1 MTEAAL
7 TRSQP
12 KCMSPAD
19 NEVCFPRLTA
29 GWNSV
34 PVALHSFATRNSG
47 LLPTVGKSEYHL
59 ESSTG
64 ECYFSA
70 NRQGQIGSRISA
82 SACTGSA
89 PLHLDY
95 SWGSHA
101 LKGHGFSRTVTC
113 C

>member
-7 TRSQP
+7 TRSEP

-19 NEVCFPRLTA
+19 NEVRFPWLTA

-59 ESSTG
+59 
-64 ECYFSA
+64 
-70 NRQGQIGSRISA
+70 
-82 SACTGSA
+82 
-89 PLHLDY
+89 
-95 SWGSHA
+95 
-101 LKGHGFSRTVTC
+101 
-113 C
+113 

>member
-47 LLPTVGKSEYHL
+47 LLPTVGNQ
-59 ESSTG
+59 STTLRVAQ
-64 ECYFSA
+64 ENVTFPP
-70 NRQGQIGSRISA
+70 IGKARSVP
-82 SACTGSA
+82 GLVH
-89 PLHLDY
+89 PLARVVRPFTWIIHEDLT
-95 SWGSHA
+95 
-101 LKGHGFSRTVTC
+101 L
-113 C
+113 